1 MKVQIIKVII
11 LILFTTL
18 TLMAIHYDNVI
29 SINRIYKI
37 GIMMLIILPYYTI
50 VGLKILNKLLK
61 WKQ

>member
-1 MKVQIIKVII
+1 MKTQIKLII

-61 WKQ
+61 R